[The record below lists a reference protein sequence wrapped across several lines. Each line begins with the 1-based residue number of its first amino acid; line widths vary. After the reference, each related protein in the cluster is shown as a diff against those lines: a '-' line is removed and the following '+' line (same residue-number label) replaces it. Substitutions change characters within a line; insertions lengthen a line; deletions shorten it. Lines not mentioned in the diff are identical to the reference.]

1 MIAFLL
7 TASMLFL
14 GAMLVGF
21 GLLRAAAAPM
31 PLDGHRDG

>member
-7 TASMLFL
+7 TGSMLFL

-21 GLLRAAAAPM
+21 ALLRATAAPVER
-31 PLDGHRDG
+31 RD